1 MLLMNM
7 GVQISI
13 QVCAFV
19 YGPGGGIIG
28 SNGNSLFNFL
38 TNFVL
43 NLVKSLWS
51 FNIMSHAFHMCEV
64 GVTSVAAI
72 VF

>member
-13 QVCAFV
+13 QVSAFV
-19 YGPGGGIIG
+19 YVPGGGIIG

-51 FNIMSHAFHMCEV
+51 FSIMSHSFHMCEL

>member
-1 MLLMNM
+1 MLLMNL
-7 GVQISI
+7 GVQISV

-19 YGPGGGIIG
+19 SVPGGGIIG
-28 SNGNSLFNFL
+28 SNGDSLFNFL
-38 TNFVL
+38 TIFAL

-51 FNIMSHAFHMCEV
+51 FNIMSHSFHMCEA